1 MKALDKSA
9 YREYEVSKAFNE
21 IIISHIGS
29 YDGRKKQQLKS
40 FLEDLQ
46 QGGCVSG
53 MIGEFIYH
61 SDCKAFYIKHLDDL
75 ENIRKELEDSFGE
88 PVSNR
93 YDSPHYT
100 FMCWLC
106 FEEYCYNIYSS
117 VFEN

>member
-1 MKALDKSA
+1 MKAFEKSA
-9 YREYEVSKAFNE
+9 YRDYEVSQVFNE
-21 IIISHIGS
+21 IILNNMEG
-29 YDGRKKQQLKS
+29 YNGKKKAQLKS

-53 MIGEFIYH
+53 MISEFIYH

-75 ENIRKELEDSFGE
+75 EDIRKDLEDSFGE
-88 PVSNR
+88 PVTNR
-93 YDSPHYT
+93 YESPHYT

-106 FEEYCYNIYSS
+106 FEEYCYNIYCS

>member
-1 MKALDKSA
+1 MKAFEKSA
-9 YREYEVSKAFNE
+9 YREYEVSNAFNG
-21 IIISHIGS
+21 IIISQMEG
-29 YDGRKKQQLKS
+29 YNGKKIEQLKS

-46 QGGCVSG
+46 QAGCVSG

-61 SDCKAFYIKHLDDL
+61 ADCKAFYIKHIDDL
-75 ENIRKELEDSFGE
+75 ESIRKDLEDSFGE

-93 YDSPHYT
+93 YESPHYT

-106 FEEYCYNIYSS
+106 FEEYCYSIYTN